1 MLGDCK
7 CLNEKERFYILNL
20 VDESISKENQEIQK
34 IISRK
39 ENAVNLK
46 IRPHLKIRTDLESL
60 KDSIRN
66 IPICESSMPTPVVGV
81 VGTIDIPIFNRKK

>member
-7 CLNEKERFYILNL
+7 CLNEKERFYLLNL
-20 VDESISKENQEIQK
+20 VDESISKENQEIKK

-39 ENAVNLK
+39 ENLVNLK

-66 IPICESSMPTPVVGV
+66 IPICEGSIPTPVTRV
-81 VGTIDIPIFNRKK
+81 VRAIDIPIIEN